1 MEQACSAKTRGFGDR
16 TTSDVT
22 VCLRNRDGRPEWFHC
37 HSTILRRESK
47 YFADRLPENH
57 PASPSRDTGNCIEVH
72 CTGNEYD
79 NYVKLL
85 KLLYLSEESV
95 LDSWDSVKSAIG
107 VLRAS
112 VSLQCTSI
120 IQSCILY
127 LEAVPWEEDEE
138 DEIIKVAS
146 SLGLEAQ
153 PLLARI
159 KPVSTNDTKNVFL
172 SAVRFAMSITS
183 SVPPFTDEL
192 KTSAQEQVEYM
203 LLEDEDAPL
212 VAVDEDVKSEVSTG
226 LARMFTTLETALNML
241 ASDVDQSLE
250 AGEHQLLQSLSDL
263 EWMCNIIPK
272 MEMMKEFVSGWA
284 HVSDHIL
291 AVIQDEKYSSSLW
304 SVKAKSIEVTGKALD
319 AIGYG
324 TVVLPAPFRVHFL
337 RTWLPYIRK
346 MKPLLDLKSME
357 DELFPY
363 KMDGDLCQNVEGA
376 ITSLVLAL
384 PSNDQAEIF
393 TDWMKKT
400 EQLSYP
406 DLSEAFEVW
415 CYRTKAAKR
424 RLMAS
429 LNEAGNP
436 TRRYL
441 FIPMAQGFP
450 LIQTR
455 IIDFFRIQRSSG
467 LEKLECRKRKK
478 RSGGLVVAKKKRKLL
493 PFNPI
498 EDPDRRLEQMA
509 SLATALTATGAV
521 FSNELTYRP
530 GMAPRSAN
538 RATYENGGMQVL
550 SKEDVET
557 LNLCKRMMERGEW
570 PPLMVV
576 YDPLEGFTV
585 EADRFIRDLTI
596 VTEYVGDVDFLKNRE
611 HDDGDSMMTLLS
623 AANAARSLVIC
634 PDQRSNIARFING
647 INNHTR
653 EGKKKQNLKCV
664 RFSVDGECRVLL
676 VANRDISRGERLYY
690 DYNGSEQEYPTEH
703 FV

>member
-1 MEQACSAKTRGFGDR
+1 MEQACSAKTHGFGDQ

-37 HSTILRRESK
+37 HSIILRRESK

-57 PASPSRDTGNCIEVH
+57 PTCPSLETGNCIEVH

-112 VSLQCTSI
+112 VSLQCRSI
-120 IQSCILY
+120 IQSSILY

-138 DEIIKVAS
+138 EEIIKVAS
-146 SLGLEAQ
+146 SLGPEAQ

-159 KPVSTNDTKNVFL
+159 KPVSTSDTKNVFL
-172 SAVRFAMSITS
+172 SAVRFAMSITT
-183 SVPPFTDEL
+183 SVPPFMDEL

-212 VAVDEDVKSEVSTG
+212 VAVDEDVKSE
-226 LARMFTTLETALNML
+226 
-241 ASDVDQSLE
+241 
-250 AGEHQLLQSLSDL
+250 
-263 EWMCNIIPK
+263 WMCNIVPK

-304 SVKAKSIEVTGKALD
+304 SVKAKLIEVTGKALD

-324 TVVLPAPFRVHFL
+324 SVVLPAPFRVHFL
-337 RTWLPYIRK
+337 KTWLPYIRK

-357 DELFPY
+357 DESFPY

-376 ITSLVLAL
+376 ITSLMLAL

-393 TDWMKKT
+393 TDWMKRT

-424 RLMAS
+424 RLMAG

-436 TRRYL
+436 T
-441 FIPMAQGFP
+441 
-450 LIQTR
+450 
-455 IIDFFRIQRSSG
+455 
-467 LEKLECRKRKK
+467 
-478 RSGGLVVAKKKRKLL
+478 V
-493 PFNPI
+493 
-498 EDPDRRLEQMA
+498 
-509 SLATALTATGAV
+509 SL
-521 FSNELTYRP
+521 R
-530 GMAPRSAN
+530 
-538 RATYENGGMQVL
+538 
-550 SKEDVET
+550 
-557 LNLCKRMMERGEW
+557 
-570 PPLMVV
+570 
-576 YDPLEGFTV
+576 
-585 EADRFIRDLTI
+585 
-596 VTEYVGDVDFLKNRE
+596 
-611 HDDGDSMMTLLS
+611 
-623 AANAARSLVIC
+623 
-634 PDQRSNIARFING
+634 
-647 INNHTR
+647 
-653 EGKKKQNLKCV
+653 
-664 RFSVDGECRVLL
+664 
-676 VANRDISRGERLYY
+676 
-690 DYNGSEQEYPTEH
+690 
-703 FV
+703 

>member
-47 YFADRLPENH
+47 YFADRLPENR
-57 PASPSRDTGNCIEVH
+57 PASPSHDTGNCIEVH

-79 NYVKLL
+79 NYVKVL

-107 VLRAS
+107 VLRVS
-112 VSLQCTSI
+112 VSLQCRSI

-138 DEIIKVAS
+138 EEIIKVAS
-146 SLGLEAQ
+146 SLGPEAQ

-172 SAVRFAMSITS
+172 SAVRFAMSVTS
-183 SVPPFTDEL
+183 PVPPFTDEL

-272 MEMMKEFVSGWA
+272 MEMMKEFVFGWA

-324 TVVLPAPFRVHFL
+324 SVILPAPFRVHFL

-357 DELFPY
+357 DESFPY

-436 TRRYL
+436 
-441 FIPMAQGFP
+441 
-450 LIQTR
+450 
-455 IIDFFRIQRSSG
+455 
-467 LEKLECRKRKK
+467 
-478 RSGGLVVAKKKRKLL
+478 VV
-493 PFNPI
+493 
-498 EDPDRRLEQMA
+498 
-509 SLATALTATGAV
+509 SL
-521 FSNELTYRP
+521 R
-530 GMAPRSAN
+530 
-538 RATYENGGMQVL
+538 
-550 SKEDVET
+550 
-557 LNLCKRMMERGEW
+557 
-570 PPLMVV
+570 
-576 YDPLEGFTV
+576 
-585 EADRFIRDLTI
+585 
-596 VTEYVGDVDFLKNRE
+596 
-611 HDDGDSMMTLLS
+611 
-623 AANAARSLVIC
+623 
-634 PDQRSNIARFING
+634 
-647 INNHTR
+647 
-653 EGKKKQNLKCV
+653 
-664 RFSVDGECRVLL
+664 
-676 VANRDISRGERLYY
+676 
-690 DYNGSEQEYPTEH
+690 
-703 FV
+703 

>member
-1 MEQACSAKTRGFGDR
+1 MEQACPAKTHGFGDR

-37 HSTILRRESK
+37 HSIILRRESK

-57 PASPSRDTGNCIEVH
+57 PTCQSLETGNCIEVH

-112 VSLQCTSI
+112 VSLQCRSI
-120 IQSCILY
+120 IQSSILY

-138 DEIIKVAS
+138 EEIIKVAS
-146 SLGLEAQ
+146 SLGPEAQ

-159 KPVSTNDTKNVFL
+159 KPVSTSDTKNVFL
-172 SAVRFAMSITS
+172 SAVRFAMSITT
-183 SVPPFTDEL
+183 SVPPFMDEL

-226 LARMFTTLETALNML
+226 LARMFVTLETALKML
-241 ASDVDQSLE
+241 ALDFDQSLE

-263 EWMCNIIPK
+263 EWMCNIVPK

-304 SVKAKSIEVTGKALD
+304 SVKAKLIEVTGKALD

-324 TVVLPAPFRVHFL
+324 SVVLPAPFRVHFL
-337 RTWLPYIRK
+337 KTWLPYIRK

-357 DELFPY
+357 DESFPY

-376 ITSLVLAL
+376 ITSLMLAL

-393 TDWMKKT
+393 TDWMKRT

-424 RLMAS
+424 RLMAG

-436 TRRYL
+436 T
-441 FIPMAQGFP
+441 
-450 LIQTR
+450 
-455 IIDFFRIQRSSG
+455 
-467 LEKLECRKRKK
+467 
-478 RSGGLVVAKKKRKLL
+478 V
-493 PFNPI
+493 
-498 EDPDRRLEQMA
+498 
-509 SLATALTATGAV
+509 SL
-521 FSNELTYRP
+521 R
-530 GMAPRSAN
+530 
-538 RATYENGGMQVL
+538 
-550 SKEDVET
+550 
-557 LNLCKRMMERGEW
+557 
-570 PPLMVV
+570 
-576 YDPLEGFTV
+576 
-585 EADRFIRDLTI
+585 
-596 VTEYVGDVDFLKNRE
+596 
-611 HDDGDSMMTLLS
+611 
-623 AANAARSLVIC
+623 
-634 PDQRSNIARFING
+634 
-647 INNHTR
+647 
-653 EGKKKQNLKCV
+653 
-664 RFSVDGECRVLL
+664 
-676 VANRDISRGERLYY
+676 
-690 DYNGSEQEYPTEH
+690 
-703 FV
+703 